1 MRQWLK
7 NFLIPYPI
15 KQYRSPINGLIEVI
29 MTFNQPRLIID
40 GIVQS
45 GGLLRKIWEKA
56 IKIIKKTDHKINQVL
71 IIGLGC
77 GDCTFQVQKF
87 FPDAQM
93 TGVEIDAKVV
103 EAAEC
108 YFNLATV
115 KNLKI
120 AVEEGGK
127 FVEKLTLRK
136 NKTKFDLVIID
147 AYLGKIMPRQFR
159 TKKFF
164 INLTKILTHNGVVVY
179 NHLFFGEHKQKA
191 KYFIKEMEKV
201 FGRITLARTA
211 SNLLIFGWF

>member
-93 TGVEIDAKVV
+93 TGVEIDA
-103 EAAEC
+103 
-108 YFNLATV
+108 T
-115 KNLKI
+115 
-120 AVEEGGK
+120 
-127 FVEKLTLRK
+127 
-136 NKTKFDLVIID
+136 
-147 AYLGKIMPRQFR
+147 
-159 TKKFF
+159 
-164 INLTKILTHNGVVVY
+164 
-179 NHLFFGEHKQKA
+179 
-191 KYFIKEMEKV
+191 
-201 FGRITLARTA
+201 
-211 SNLLIFGWF
+211 